1 MDQNENN
8 FQSPS
13 ENLEEEQNNEMEG
26 EQPQMDDLNQFLN
39 NDNENMPDNLEDYQG
54 EEEYQNP
61 ADLGEEEQMN
71 YGDDMEHLEVEQNPA
86 DLGAADNPEE
96 QMYGD
101 IGDEQIDMLNNP
113 EIEGQEMEQL
123 NEDYN
128 EQIGEGENDIN
139 DMNDLNVDPNVDN
152 MDMNDMNN
160 LDENN
165 VDLNN
170 AQDIIDMNYLQD
182 MFN

>member
-61 ADLGEEEQMN
+61 ADLGEEE
-71 YGDDMEHLEVEQNPA
+71 
-86 DLGAADNPEE
+86 
-96 QMYGD
+96 
-101 IGDEQIDMLNNP
+101 
-113 EIEGQEMEQL
+113 
-123 NEDYN
+123 
-128 EQIGEGENDIN
+128 
-139 DMNDLNVDPNVDN
+139 
-152 MDMNDMNN
+152 
-160 LDENN
+160 
-165 VDLNN
+165 
-170 AQDIIDMNYLQD
+170 
-182 MFN
+182 